1 MFLFAKVPFPIM
13 GQIRDIMEKNVITIE
28 NDKTAQEAAEI
39 IAEKDIS
46 FLVVI
51 NDGIPQGVLSES
63 DFVRKVAAE
72 DKKSSEIKVSDI
84 MSYKFRSVDPTTT
97 IEDAV
102 QKMLNKNIRR
112 LLVTE
117 NEKLVGVI
125 TQTDLASCLRDQLL
139 VDGTIKSI
147 SNDLIFSAVAVTLL
161 TSGLY
166 IRRSSQILMTSSL
179 AVFSS
184 FSLIENFSI
193 VPERIFVMFLFL
205 PFKTRSFS
213 IVSPSGSLIPGLF
226 SITTFT

>member
-1 MFLFAKVPFPIM
+1 MFLFQKFPFPIM

-28 NDKTAQEAAEI
+28 NDKTAQEAAKI

-72 DKKSSEIKVSDI
+72 DKKSSGIKVSDI
-84 MSYKFRSVDPTTT
+84 MSYKFRSVGPTTT

-112 LLVTE
+112 LLVID

-125 TQTDLASCLRDQLL
+125 TQTDLASYLRDQIL

-147 SNDLIFSAVAVTLL
+147 SND
-161 TSGLY
+161 
-166 IRRSSQILMTSSL
+166 
-179 AVFSS
+179 
-184 FSLIENFSI
+184 
-193 VPERIFVMFLFL
+193 
-205 PFKTRSFS
+205 
-213 IVSPSGSLIPGLF
+213 
-226 SITTFT
+226 

>member
-1 MFLFAKVPFPIM
+1 M

-63 DFVRKVAAE
+63 DFVRKVAAM
-72 DKKSSEIKVSDI
+72 DKKSSEVKVSDI

-112 LLVTE
+112 LLVTD

-125 TQTDLASCLRDQLL
+125 TQTDLVSYLRDQLL

-147 SNDLIFSAVAVTLL
+147 SND
-161 TSGLY
+161 
-166 IRRSSQILMTSSL
+166 
-179 AVFSS
+179 
-184 FSLIENFSI
+184 
-193 VPERIFVMFLFL
+193 
-205 PFKTRSFS
+205 
-213 IVSPSGSLIPGLF
+213 
-226 SITTFT
+226 

>member
-1 MFLFAKVPFPIM
+1 M
-13 GQIRDIMEKNVITIE
+13 GLIRDIMEKNVITIE
-28 NDKTAQEAAEI
+28 NGKTAQEAAEI

-63 DFVRKVAAE
+63 DFVRKVAAT
-72 DKKSSEIKVSDI
+72 DKKSSEVKVSDI

-112 LLVTE
+112 LLVTD

-125 TQTDLASCLRDQLL
+125 TQTDLASYLRDQLL

-147 SNDLIFSAVAVTLL
+147 SND
-161 TSGLY
+161 
-166 IRRSSQILMTSSL
+166 
-179 AVFSS
+179 
-184 FSLIENFSI
+184 
-193 VPERIFVMFLFL
+193 
-205 PFKTRSFS
+205 
-213 IVSPSGSLIPGLF
+213 
-226 SITTFT
+226 

>member
-1 MFLFAKVPFPIM
+1 MFLFQKFPFPIM

-28 NDKTAQEAAEI
+28 NDKTAQEAAKI

-72 DKKSSEIKVSDI
+72 DKKSSGIKVSDI

-112 LLVTE
+112 LLVTD

-125 TQTDLASCLRDQLL
+125 TQTDLASYLRDQIL

-147 SNDLIFSAVAVTLL
+147 SND
-161 TSGLY
+161 
-166 IRRSSQILMTSSL
+166 
-179 AVFSS
+179 
-184 FSLIENFSI
+184 
-193 VPERIFVMFLFL
+193 
-205 PFKTRSFS
+205 
-213 IVSPSGSLIPGLF
+213 
-226 SITTFT
+226 